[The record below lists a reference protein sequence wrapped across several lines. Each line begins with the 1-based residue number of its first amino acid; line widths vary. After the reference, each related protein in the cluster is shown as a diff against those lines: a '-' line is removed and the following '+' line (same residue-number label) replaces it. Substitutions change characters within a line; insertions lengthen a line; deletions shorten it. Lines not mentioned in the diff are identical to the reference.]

1 MKIELFDSSD
11 LNFVEFNITGDGQ
24 NYIMCDSGSKFL
36 DSEVFNL
43 FSTCFEQSDKLFDYF
58 TPSKYNPRNIIKLKN
73 ALINN
78 FDVLNNIKSHEAFI
92 DHISQIFLGNNFI
105 LKLKDVDKAWEKNW
119 SFYLQ
124 KLIEINNGLVALID
138 KCIEEDRILWVI
150 GY

>member
-1 MKIELFDSSD
+1 MKIELFDASN

-24 NYIMCDSGSKFL
+24 NYIKCDSESKFL

-43 FSTCFEQSDKLFDYF
+43 FSSCFEKSDSLFDYF

-73 ALINN
+73 ALLDN
-78 FDVLNNIKSHEAFI
+78 LEKLIKIDSNETFI

-105 LKLKDVDKAWEKNW
+105 LKLKDMDKAWESNW
-119 SFYLQ
+119 KVYLD
-124 KLIEINNGLVALID
+124 KLKDVNKGLIELID